1 MADNSD
7 PLRSRRVYLISEDR
21 LTGPDDL
28 IAGRSDDVGIRASAR
43 AAYERLRDA
52 LPDATASLCLRSP
65 VRRAE
70 QTANRIAAEV
80 DWEVA
85 EPLAPREFGSW
96 TGRPWSD
103 VRTTDPGR
111 TEAFWNDYARGRAP
125 GGESLGDVSER
136 ADLML
141 TELGNRA
148 RWDHAIV
155 VTHPDVIRAVV
166 LHVLEAPLKMATRV
180 HVEPLSVTRLSHGW
194 MGWTLDSL
202 NHTP

>member
-1 MADNSD
+1 MADLTD
-7 PLRSRRVYLISEDR
+7 PLRTRRVYLISEDR
-21 LTGPDDL
+21 LAGEDGL
-28 IAGRSDDVGIRASAR
+28 IAGRSDDIGIRASAR
-43 AAYERLRDA
+43 AAYERMRDA
-52 LPDATASLCLRSP
+52 LPPADESLCLRSP
-65 VRRAE
+65 VRRAQ

-80 DWEVA
+80 EWEESEA
-85 EPLAPREFGSW
+85 LLPRDYGSW
-96 TGRPWSD
+96 TGETWEK

-125 GGESLGDVSER
+125 GGESLHDVYER
-136 ADLML
+136 AGLML

-155 VTHPDVIRAVV
+155 VTHPDVIRAIV
-166 LHVLEAPLKMATRV
+166 LHVLEAPLKTATRV
-180 HVEPLSVTRLSHGW
+180 HVEPVSMTRLSHGW